1 MLRLVCAVGF
11 AVLAYAVPHAASTF
25 DLPKWAGLAGA
36 GVLLMLA
43 ISTLAFGPF
52 APHPKRGLPAGDP
65 LLDRSALD
73 AMERLYNSGRPL
85 TARQI
90 SPAPDHA
97 ALVRRLHEAR
107 ILAPVPQPRGHET
120 HWALT
125 PYGRALQARRA
136 VFTP

>member
-52 APHPKRGLPAGDP
+52 ARRHGTPIQLGP
-65 LLDRSALD
+65 
-73 AMERLYNSGRPL
+73 
-85 TARQI
+85 
-90 SPAPDHA
+90 SPDGPSDQPSP
-97 ALVRRLHEAR
+97 R
-107 ILAPVPQPRGHET
+107 PRGPG
-120 HWALT
+120 A
-125 PYGRALQARRA
+125 PPA
-136 VFTP
+136 